1 MPQYLADTS
10 IWGWARSGRR
20 PDIEEKLAA
29 RLLRDEIVICAPVT
43 LELMHRATSGEEYE
57 MIYETLVAPL
67 NRLALSDGIGERAI
81 AVQREMARATHGNHL
96 RPANDFLIAAI
107 AEAAENGDVILWF
120 LDKDM
125 RIICEQTGQAY
136 EAES

>member
-1 MPQYLADTS
+1 
-10 IWGWARSGRR
+10 
-20 PDIEEKLAA
+20 
-29 RLLRDEIVICAPVT
+29 
-43 LELMHRATSGEEYE
+43 

-67 NRLALSDGIGERAI
+67 NRIALSDGIGERAI
-81 AVQREMARATHGNHL
+81 DVQRELARATHDNHL

-120 LDKDM
+120 LDEAM